1 MTSDRLG
8 RIQAFAQGSAAAIAR
23 RLTAGPA
30 AEPQAP
36 STGETRLQALRHAI
50 EHAAHYLPA
59 QTPLEVFVHH
69 NTLHAFQHL
78 PFHDAVTAAANK
90 FGARGYLREADYRA
104 ALSGGRITL
113 SDLRSILAEL
123 PLPVSD
129 ADWPPALPPQ
139 AELREL
145 MIVHGLRETTAAGL
159 TWLLT
164 ERAAD
169 HRFRPDIPAAARS
182 RILGETASLG
192 AAAAKLGPA
201 RLAELAVTELW
212 AASRQ
217 VSLELPSPRDLL
229 PTLPRFPR
237 DLLVAVANEDPS
249 DLVHAALIP
258 LCAAFLDR
266 GQTQWS
272 MPDREE
278 GFLVAWRRVH
288 GAGHAVRPAWEQ
300 GLARRIRSSELM
312 HIDAEH
318 VVLGLLDE
326 LGLADDELGDFI
338 EHVLL
343 QLPGWAGMFQRLQG
357 AAGLAEAMQPKVTL
371 VDFLAV
377 RLSLDVFAYRDVAA
391 RLGFHGPLHELRAF
405 LRQLPL
411 IAPTP
416 QHSEHETAWPVFQA
430 AQLAGLSAAAVRVA
444 GPAGARA
451 ILALYGALDEHSRL
465 LVFHEAFERHYRDE
479 LLAAL
484 LCNRPHRLSL
494 GPRRFQL
501 ICCIDDRLESFRR
514 HLEEVAPDTETFGVA
529 GFFNLAIA
537 FQGLDDPSTFPLCPV
552 VVKPRHQISEQ
563 PAAKDA
569 HLMARRR
576 RRRQNWGH
584 LDATFER
591 ASRSLVWAPLLTA
604 VSGLLAAI
612 PLLGNVFAPRL
623 SARIRANLA
632 RRLFPEVKT
641 QLSPPA
647 EPTPADPKGALMLQ
661 SGFTVEEKA
670 NRVGTLLENIGL
682 TSQFAPLVVILGHD
696 SRSVNNPHFAA
707 YSCGACGGRSGGPNA
722 RLFARMVNRPQV
734 RHLLAARGIHI
745 PAGTLF
751 VGGVHD
757 TCADSITLYDEDV
770 PAARSGELETLRR
783 TLDAARRRNAQER
796 SRRFASARP
805 GLWPGEAGGLAVD
818 QALRHVEERA
828 TDLSQARPELG
839 HATNASCIV
848 GRRSISRGLFLDRR
862 AFLVSYDPSLD
873 ATGEILER
881 ILLAVGPVGAGINL
895 EYFFSAVDNERYG
908 AGTKLP
914 HNVTGLVGVMN
925 GASSDLRTG
934 LPKQMIEIHEP
945 VRLQLF
951 IETRP
956 EVLSQIVQ
964 RQPSIAELV
973 GNEWVRVAIVDPLTG
988 DIATLEGSRGFV
1000 PFAPPPWAT
1009 QVPVVAESVDWYRG
1023 KADFIPPARLGG
1035 KGSGPAHPGSRSGAT
1050 R

>member
-8 RIQAFAQGSAAAIAR
+8 RIQAFAQGSAAALAR
-23 RLTAGPA
+23 WTAGSPSA
-30 AEPQAP
+30 AEAP
-36 STGETRLQALRHAI
+36 STGETRLLALRHAI

-59 QTPLEVFVHH
+59 QAPLEVFVHH

-90 FGARGYLREADYRA
+90 LGARGYLSEEAYRA
-104 ALSGGRITL
+104 ALRSGRIAL
-113 SDLRSILAEL
+113 SDLRAILAAL
-123 PLPVSD
+123 PLPV
-129 ADWPPALPPQ
+129 AEAEWPATLPPQ
-139 AELREL
+139 AEVREL

-164 ERAAD
+164 ERHAD
-169 HRFRPDIPAAARS
+169 HRFRPDIPAAARQ
-182 RILGETASLG
+182 RILDETAAAQG
-192 AAAAKLGPA
+192 AARPDPA
-201 RLAELAVTELW
+201 RLAARAVAELW

-217 VSLELPSPRDLL
+217 VTRELPSPRDLQ
-229 PTLPRFPR
+229 PVLPRFPR

-249 DLVHAALIP
+249 ELVHAALIP

-288 GAGHAVRPAWEQ
+288 GAGHAVRPAWEE
-300 GLARRIRSSELM
+300 GLARRIRKSELL
-312 HIDAEH
+312 HVDAEH
-318 VVLGLLDE
+318 VLLGLLDE
-326 LGLADDELGDFI
+326 LGIADDELDDFI

-343 QLPGWAGMFQRLQG
+343 QLPGWAGMFQRIQG
-357 AAGLAEAMQPKVTL
+357 AAGTAEGPQPRVTL

-391 RLGFHGPLHELRAF
+391 RLGYTGPLHELRAF
-405 LRQLPL
+405 LRQQPL

-430 AQLAGLSAAAVRVA
+430 AQLAGLPASAVRQA
-444 GPAGARA
+444 GPSGARA
-451 ILALYGALDEHSRL
+451 ILALHAALDEHSRL

-479 LLAAL
+479 VLAAL
-484 LCNRPHRLSL
+484 LSNRPHQLQL
-494 GPRRFQL
+494 GARRFQL
-501 ICCIDDRLESFRR
+501 ICCIDERLESFRR
-514 HLEEVAPDTETFGVA
+514 HLEEVTPDAETFGVA

-563 PAAKDA
+563 PAEKDA

-576 RRRQNWGH
+576 KRRQNWGY

-591 ASRSLVWAPLLTA
+591 ASRSLLWAPLLTA

-623 SARIRANLA
+623 SARIRASLA

-647 EPTPADPKGALMLQ
+647 EPTPTDNKGALMLQ

-682 TSQFAPLVVILGHD
+682 TTEFAPLVLILGHD
-696 SRSVNNPHFAA
+696 SHSVNNPHFAA

-722 RLFARMVNRPQV
+722 RLFARMANRPQV
-734 RHLLAARGIHI
+734 RQLLAARGIHI

-757 TCADSITLYDEDV
+757 TCADSITLYDEDL
-770 PAARSGELETLRR
+770 PAARGGELEALRQ

-796 SRRFASARP
+796 TRRFASARP
-805 GLWPGEAGGLAVD
+805 ALGPGVAGGLAVD

-848 GRRSISRGLFLDRR
+848 GRRALSRGLFLDRR
-862 AFLVSYDPSLD
+862 AFLVSYDPRLD

-895 EYFFSAVDNERYG
+895 EYFFSAVDNEHFG

-956 EVLSQIVQ
+956 ELLNQIVH

-973 GNEWVRVAIVDPLTG
+973 GNEWVRVATIDPDSG
-988 DIATLEGSRGFV
+988 AIATLEGPRGFV
-1000 PFAPPPWAT
+1000 PFTPPAWAS
-1009 QVPVVAESVDWYRG
+1009 QVPVVATSADWYRG
-1023 KADFIPPARLGG
+1023 KDDFIPPARLGG
-1035 KGSGPAHPGSRSGAT
+1035 RGSEPPGAASGAA

>member
-8 RIQAFAQGSAAAIAR
+8 RIQAFAHGSAAAIAR
-23 RLTAGPA
+23 RLTAGPV
-30 AEPQAP
+30 AEPQVP
-36 STGETRLQALRHAI
+36 STGETRLHALRHAI

-59 QTPLEVFVHH
+59 QAPLEVFVHH

-78 PFHDAVTAAANK
+78 PFHDAVTVAANK
-90 FGARGYLREADYRA
+90 FGARGYLSEATYRA
-104 ALSGGRITL
+104 ALGSGRITL
-113 SDLRSILAEL
+113 SDLRAILAAL
-123 PLPVSD
+123 PLPVGE

-139 AELREL
+139 AKLREL

-164 ERAAD
+164 ERHAD
-169 HRFRPDIPAAARS
+169 HRFRSDIPTAARE
-182 RILGETASLG
+182 RILQETASQG

-201 RLAELAVTELW
+201 RLAELAVAELW

-217 VSLELPSPRDLL
+217 VTRELPSPRDLQ
-229 PTLPRFPR
+229 PTLPRFAR

-249 DLVHAALIP
+249 ELVHAALIP

-288 GAGHAVRPAWEQ
+288 GAGHAVRPAWEE
-300 GLARRIRSSELM
+300 GLARRIRSSELL
-312 HIDAEH
+312 HVDAEH

-326 LGLADDELGDFI
+326 LGIADDELGDFI

-357 AAGLAEAMQPKVTL
+357 AAAATEAAQPKVTL
-371 VDFLAV
+371 ADFLAV

-391 RLGFHGPLHELRAF
+391 RLGFAGPLHQLRAF
-405 LRQLPL
+405 LRQRPL

-430 AQLAGLSAAAVRVA
+430 AQLAGLSATAVRAA

-451 ILALYGALDEHSRL
+451 LLALYGALDEHSRL

-494 GPRRFQL
+494 GARRCQVV
-501 ICCIDDRLESFRR
+501 CCIDDRLESFRR

-552 VVKPRHQISEQ
+552 VVKPRHQVSEQ

-576 RRRQNWGH
+576 KRRQNWGH

-612 PLLGNVFAPRL
+612 PLLANVFAPRL
-623 SARIRANLA
+623 AARIRANLA

-682 TSQFAPLVVILGHD
+682 TSEFAPLVVILGHD

-722 RLFARMVNRPQV
+722 RLFARMANRPQV

-751 VGGVHD
+751 IGGVHD
-757 TCADSITLYDEDV
+757 TGADSITLYDEDV

-796 SRRFASARP
+796 TRRFASARP

-818 QALRHVEERA
+818 QALRHVEERT

-973 GNEWVRVAIVDPLTG
+973 GNEWVRVATIDPSTG
-988 DIATLEGSRGFV
+988 DIATLEGPRGFV
-1000 PFAPPPWAT
+1000 PFAPPPWAS

-1023 KADFIPPARLGG
+1023 KDDFIPPARLGG
-1035 KGSGPAHPGSRSGAT
+1035 KGSGPAHPGSGPGVPR
-1050 R
+1050 